1 MKTILRF
8 IPKGKKGT
16 LKVFKKPKLNIPKS
30 KIQNI
35 PAQKTPT
42 RFTSVM
48 SDKTVQTNQRKLLGD
63 LPEFMGLSQR
73 ATGDLA
79 AESVALKTM
88 NKKFFGTLRKELGR
102 SRLRTA
108 TGIKGRKLKVKTPT
122 APSLKQKQAGIL
134 KGSGL
139 PTSKPA
145 LKLAKSK
152 GALKSYKAATT
163 KSENVFRKTMEKFTS
178 KTKASPFAKREAALK
193 PGPTGFGGERAQYVT
208 AMRDM
213 GFETKGF
220 YQGMDK
226 TGKISQ
232 RYARFLDRKKKK

>member
-102 SRLRTA
+102 SRARTA
-108 TGIKGRKLKVKTPT
+108 TGLKTIR
-122 APSLKQKQAGIL
+122 Q
-134 KGSGL
+134 
-139 PTSKPA
+139 SKKVPKSA
-145 LKLAKSK
+145 VTIAKSK

-178 KTKASPFAKREAALK
+178 KTKASPFAKKDIAVKTKKIDQGVLKQMGLDDREYFN
-193 PGPTGFGGERAQYVT
+193 P
-208 AMRDM
+208 
-213 GFETKGF
+213 
-220 YQGMDK
+220 K
-226 TGKISQ
+226 TGKTFINTP
-232 RYARFLDRKKKK
+232 RGDFFKRKK

>member
-88 NKKFFGTLRKELGR
+88 NKKFFGSLKKELGR
-102 SRLRTA
+102 SRARTA
-108 TGIKGRKLKVKTPT
+108 TGLRTFRQTRKVP
-122 APSLKQKQAGIL
+122 
-134 KGSGL
+134 
-139 PTSKPA
+139 
-145 LKLAKSK
+145 KLAVTKAKSK
-152 GALKSYKAATT
+152 GALKSYQIATR

-178 KTKASPFAKREAALK
+178 RTKASPFAQRTAEVK
-193 PGPTGFGGERAQYVT
+193 PR
-208 AMRDM
+208 
-213 GFETKGF
+213 
-220 YQGMDK
+220 
-226 TGKISQ
+226 KISQ
-232 RYARFLDRKKKK
+232 DALKQMGLDDREYFNPKSGKTFINTARGDRFKKK

>member
-73 ATGDLA
+73 ATGYLA

-102 SRLRTA
+102 SRARTA
-108 TGIKGRKLKVKTPT
+108 TGLKTIR
-122 APSLKQKQAGIL
+122 Q
-134 KGSGL
+134 
-139 PTSKPA
+139 SKKVPKSA
-145 LKLAKSK
+145 VTIAKSK

-178 KTKASPFAKREAALK
+178 KTKASPFAKKDIAVKTKKIDQGVLKQMGLDDREYFN
-193 PGPTGFGGERAQYVT
+193 P
-208 AMRDM
+208 
-213 GFETKGF
+213 
-220 YQGMDK
+220 K
-226 TGKISQ
+226 TGKTFINTP
-232 RYARFLDRKKKK
+232 RGDFFKRKK

>member
-1 MKTILRF
+1 MIKRF
-8 IPKGKKGT
+8 KITGVSKKFKGLEK
-16 LKVFKKPKLNIPKS
+16 LKPQKS
-30 KIQNI
+30 
-35 PAQKTPT
+35 PS

-48 SDKTVQTNQRKLLGD
+48 SDETVKANQRKLLGD

-88 NKKFFGTLRKELGR
+88 NKKFFGTLRKELSR

-122 APSLKQKQAGIL
+122 APSLKQKQAGIF

-139 PTSKPA
+139 PASKPA

-152 GALKSYKAATT
+152 GALKSYKAATI

-178 KTKASPFAKREAALK
+178 RTKASPFAQRTAEVK
-193 PGPTGFGGERAQYVT
+193 PR
-208 AMRDM
+208 
-213 GFETKGF
+213 
-220 YQGMDK
+220 
-226 TGKISQ
+226 KISQ
-232 RYARFLDRKKKK
+232 DALKQMGLDDREYFNPKSGKTFINTARGDRFKKK

>member
-1 MKTILRF
+1 MRKF
-8 IPKGKKGT
+8 IIKGVSKKFKGVQK
-16 LKVFKKPKLNIPKS
+16 LKP
-30 KIQNI
+30 
-35 PAQKTPT
+35 QKTPSRFSAMVSKDKADAST
-42 RFTSVM
+42 RKV
-48 SDKTVQTNQRKLLGD
+48 LGD

-88 NKKFFGTLRKELGR
+88 NKKFFKTLNKELNR

-122 APSLKQKQAGIL
+122 APSLKQKQAGIF

-139 PTSKPA
+139 PTSKPI

-163 KSENVFRKTMEKFTS
+163 KSENVFRKTMEKFTTKS
-178 KTKASPFAKREAALK
+178 KASPFANKSRTVKKQSDALADSREI
-193 PGPTGFGGERAQYVT
+193 QYQKKIFK
-208 AMRDM
+208 DM
-213 GFETKGF
+213 GF
-220 YQGMDK
+220 
-226 TGKISQ
+226 
-232 RYARFLDRKKKK
+232 

>member
-1 MKTILRF
+1 MIKRF
-8 IPKGKKGT
+8 KITGVSKKFKDVQK
-16 LKVFKKPKLNIPKS
+16 LKPQKS
-30 KIQNI
+30 
-35 PAQKTPT
+35 PS

-48 SDKTVQTNQRKLLGD
+48 SDETVKANQRKLLGD

-88 NKKFFGTLRKELGR
+88 NKKFFKTLNKELSR

-122 APSLKQKQAGIL
+122 APSLKQKQAGIF

-139 PTSKPA
+139 PKSKPI

-193 PGPTGFGGERAQYVT
+193 PGPTGFGGEKA
-208 AMRDM
+208 
-213 GFETKGF
+213 FETQTFRNMGLEVKG
-220 YQGMDK
+220 YDDLYDYNK
-226 TGKISQ
+226 KI
-232 RYARFLDRKKKK
+232 RFRKKRK